1 MYHVPISSMHAYAH
15 RVWSSIFRDRIIG
28 EISLLLSACASTGV
42 WWRVINSVSAS
53 PRKGMKRRYRHRLGT
68 SLSMMEAFWR
78 CLERKW
84 RNNRKPKP
92 LRIKRQLLPVKAEQ
106 SVEQIQVLNKRR
118 DRERGPMLNLIRFC
132 YLLDVT
138 VTCPSSLVPRQH
150 GRREKCLTPNLIT
163 HHLQYSQCLRPS
175 LVTRVGHHLTI
186 TKPCYSRGPSLDSIA
201 TQRRLKAGK
210 W

>member
-1 MYHVPISSMHAYAH
+1 MYRYHAPISSW
-15 RVWSSIFRDRIIG
+15 VCSSIFRDRIIG
-28 EISLLLSACASTGV
+28 ELSLLLSACASTGVCTV

-84 RNNRKPKP
+84 RNNSKPKH

-138 VTCPSSLVPRQH
+138 VTCLSSLVPRQH
-150 GRREKCLTPNLIT
+150 GRREKCLRPNLIT
-163 HHLQYSQCLRPS
+163 HHLQYSQCLTPNLITHHLQYSLRPLS
-175 LVTRVGHHLTI
+175 LVTRGGHHLTI
-186 TKPCYSRGPSLDSIA
+186 
-201 TQRRLKAGK
+201 
-210 W
+210 